1 MSAEE
6 PPWGQRRCEV
16 VNDEEGT
23 TTMHRH
29 LARHLGRCAA
39 LALGLALMLTAP
51 ARAAYPERPITM
63 VVPFSAGGTTDILAR
78 IIGQRLSGRLGQ
90 QIVVDNRPGAGGN
103 TGSAIV
109 AKAEPDGYTLVMGTI
124 GTHAI
129 NSSIYKRMPYDPVQ
143 DFAPVTIV
151 AAVPNVLVAHPSA
164 PFHTVEELIAYAK
177 ANPGKLNFA
186 SSGNGSSIHLSGE
199 LFKAMT
205 GTDIVHVPYK
215 GSGPAV
221 IDMISGQ
228 VPSMIM
234 FDNLPSSLP
243 QIKAGK
249 LMALGVTSAK
259 RSPILPELPTIAE
272 AGLPGYEATPWFGV
286 LAPAG
291 TPKEII
297 DRLNKEIVAI
307 LALPEVKAQL
317 LEQGAEPVGDTP
329 EHFAEVIRADL
340 TKWAALIEKA
350 GISLD

>member
-1 MSAEE
+1 
-6 PPWGQRRCEV
+6 
-16 VNDEEGT
+16 
-23 TTMHRH
+23 MHRH
-29 LARHLGRCAA
+29 LAQHLGRLTV
-39 LALGLALMLTAP
+39 LAFGLALMLTAP
-51 ARAAYPERPITM
+51 AQAAYPERPITM
-63 VVPFSAGGTTDILAR
+63 IVPFSAGGATDILAR
-78 IIGQRLSGRLGQ
+78 IVGQKLSERLGK

-103 TGSAIV
+103 TGSAMV

-143 DFAPVTIV
+143 DFTPVTIV
-151 AAVPNVLVAHPSA
+151 AAVPNVLVAHPTA
-164 PFHTVEELIAYAK
+164 PFRTVEELIAYAK

-228 VPSMIM
+228 VPGMIM

-249 LMALGVTSAK
+249 LMPLGVTSAK
-259 RSPILPELPTIAE
+259 RSAILPDVPTIAE
-272 AGLPGYEATPWFGV
+272 SGLPGYEATPWFGV

-291 TPKEII
+291 TPKEIV
-297 DRLNKEIVAI
+297 DRLHSEIVAI
-307 LALPEVKAQL
+307 LALPEVKEQL
-317 LEQGAEPVGDTP
+317 LAQGAEPVGDTP